1 MIKMMEEKNIPSTY
15 AEAGIDLS
23 VEARVLRKINHY
35 VKKSFSFGEVVSKEN
50 HYANLIKVGEYGI
63 ALASDGVGTKILV
76 ALSANRYDSIGID
89 CVAMNV
95 NDLLSMGILPKAF
108 VDYLAVSNLDENIIE
123 EIIKGVYKGC
133 EIAKIPILG
142 GELAT
147 IPEMLSEKDNSFD
160 LAGTAL
166 GIVSLDEVI
175 DGSKIELGDLV
186 LGISSSGIHSN
197 GFTIAR
203 KVLGIKYELSDE
215 LPWGKT
221 LYEELLI
228 PTRIYT
234 EPVKELLKEC
244 EVHGLAHITGS
255 GFKKLFRITK
265 YGFELDQLPEPTE
278 IFEEIRK
285 LGNISYHEMYSVF
298 NMGVGFVVVIPKK
311 ETERAIN
318 LLNKYFETQIIGE
331 IVENPIISI
340 PQKDVVFSR

>member
-1 MIKMMEEKNIPSTY
+1 MDSTSKIPSTY

-23 VEARVLRKINHY
+23 VESNILQKINKY
-35 VKKSFSFGEVVSKEN
+35 VKQSYSFGEVVSKEN
-50 HYANLIKVGEYGI
+50 HYANMIKFGDYGI
-63 ALASDGVGTKILV
+63 AMSSDGVGTKILV
-76 ALSANRYDSIGID
+76 ALSARKYDTVGID

-108 VDYLAVSNLDENIIE
+108 VDYLAVSNLDEEVIE

-133 EIAKIPILG
+133 EIAKIPLLG

-147 IPEMLSEKDNSFD
+147 IPEMLSKRDDSFD

-166 GIVSLDEVI
+166 GIVELDNII
-175 DGSKIELGDLV
+175 DGSKIQLGDIV

-203 KVLGIKYELSDE
+203 KVLGVKYELSEE

-221 LYEELLI
+221 LQDELLI
-228 PTRIYT
+228 PTRIYSNAI
-234 EPVKELLKEC
+234 EILLKKC
-244 EVHGLAHITGS
+244 KVHGLAHITGS
-255 GFKKLFRITK
+255 GLRKLFRITN
-265 YGFELDQLPEPTE
+265 YGFELKQVPQPHE

-298 NMGVGFVVVIPKK
+298 NMGIGFVVVIPKK
-311 ETERAIN
+311 ETEKALG
-318 LLNKYFETQIIGE
+318 LLNNFYQTQIIGKIIE
-331 IVENPIISI
+331 DPIISI
-340 PQKDVVFSR
+340 PQYDLVFTR